1 MEAFNNLLGF
11 SSQRRPNNMFSIT
24 ERNYVDET
32 TFCSSGTIKIPT
44 FDPRPGTTENTANM
58 VDYARSLHRH
68 PNATASEQ
76 EVPVA
81 VFKEAADRDHVGVT
95 YELIVI

>member
-1 MEAFNNLLGF
+1 
-11 SSQRRPNNMFSIT
+11 
-24 ERNYVDET
+24 
-32 TFCSSGTIKIPT
+32 
-44 FDPRPGTTENTANM
+44 M